1 MVFVALTRAGYEGL
15 VSLLGHAPSPLWVNA
30 DVLSLEELARL
41 RSEGVEVTNFTYS
54 ISVED
59 EDAIASAIAT
69 VVEHHPHKTIWV
81 DHAPV
86 L

>member
-15 VSLLGHAPSPLWVNA
+15 VSLLGRAPSPLWVNA

-41 RSEGVEVTNFTYS
+41 RSDGIEVTDFTYF
-54 ISVED
+54 IPIED

-81 DHAPV
+81 EHAPG